1 MNLAELLFCGVSD
14 LKDLRMVLGLETGGI
29 LVYPELFEDVS
40 QFVEAMHLLKG
51 GGSLCPA
58 TTKEVNSKLCVS
70 FLHLRGTC
78 CWAGQIQGS

>member
-1 MNLAELLFCGVSD
+1 MNFAELLFCGVSD

-51 GGSLCPA
+51 
-58 TTKEVNSKLCVS
+58 
-70 FLHLRGTC
+70 
-78 CWAGQIQGS
+78 QIQGS